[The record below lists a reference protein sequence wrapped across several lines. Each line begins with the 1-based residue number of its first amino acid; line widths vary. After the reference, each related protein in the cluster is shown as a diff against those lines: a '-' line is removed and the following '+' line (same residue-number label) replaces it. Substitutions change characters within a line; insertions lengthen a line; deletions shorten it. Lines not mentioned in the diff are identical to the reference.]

1 MLWDDFLRKIA
12 DDFFLS
18 PEQTETF
25 LLRFS
30 EKNKHKRENE
40 IEKLVAEI
48 LKLDKPAYEKRRK
61 GIYDKLTYRK
71 QNSNGCKELVQAGPH
86 KAKKLLKWLE
96 NHYTEADN
104 TNLISNTEVSS
115 INQISFIDWQKICG
129 GMLKQQ
135 QKQWLT
141 TRSLRGVGNKQ
152 VLDIYVPLGL
162 VERQKLER
170 KNPNIPAEKGSDF
183 YQDKVTPIENEV
195 FFEQVIKQGKT
206 IKSQGRR
213 IAIIGEP
220 GAGKTTLLQ
229 KVAFEILNSGGL
241 PIWIDLADW
250 QNSKTLEEYLLE
262 NWLKA
267 ALPIINQ
274 ISPTAVSSIRKI
286 PEELQ
291 DNFVEQF
298 QDSKVWLLLDGVD
311 DMAGTFRNPLTIISQ
326 EIKEGWVS
334 QGKII
339 LSCRL
344 NVWDVEKNA
353 IVNNFDVYRNLDF
366 SYPEQV
372 KKFILEK
379 WFAEASN
386 LGQKLWEEL
395 EKSSDRIKD
404 LIKNPLRLTLLCRTW
419 ETRQGNL
426 PDTKAGIYQRLV
438 EAHYFLKDENQDFV
452 LSPKEQKEL
461 NQALGELAK
470 KAIDG
475 VDSQFRLRESF
486 IKYFLGEPRQE
497 KSLFWWALKLG
508 WLNKVGLAMADEK
521 DPDEQV
527 YAFLHPTF
535 QEYFAAL
542 AVPHWDFF
550 LNHNNENPNPL
561 LPHNGKDC
569 VYRIFEPQWQ
579 EVILL
584 WLGRE
589 DISSEIK
596 EEFIKALIEFK
607 GKDKVHYF
615 YQQRAY
621 FFAAVGMTEFD
632 SCLSDE
638 IIKNVI
644 DLSVKLFPFY
654 PIAQDARVILEQTN
668 REKAIKHLI
677 KLLKDKNYNHDEIIR
692 ILGDIGHGNRDTI
705 QELLSIADGKNEE
718 TYCQEIAIQSLV
730 KISDGD
736 IKESLLNRLTEALNS
751 STNNWDDF
759 DKIIYSELFLN
770 ETFPEHPSYQC
781 AIQALKDIAN
791 SNSSYKYNAAQI
803 LEEVGI
809 NLNIHPPVEEDKFA
823 LTLAELNLKL
833 EPEIINTVNTLI
845 ELLDEHN
852 KNREKA
858 AACLEI
864 ILTNHQAF
872 SIPEN
877 LFPLIVK
884 KVSDRFL
891 YLWENSLSK
900 GRFFSNDLEQNPVSA
915 CDNILWHFANILPYP
930 DFYQSC
936 YMLTNT
942 NTENS
947 DKH

>member
-1 MLWDDFLRKIA
+1 MAESWEKFLEYMADSYSLDELEREVFIEMFGEKGKIR
-12 DDFFLS
+12 S
-18 PEQTETF
+18 
-25 LLRFS
+25 
-30 EKNKHKRENE
+30 
-40 IEKLVAEI
+40 IVKLASNLNLGESAVKTR
-48 LKLDKPAYEKRRK
+48 LGKV
-61 GIYDKLTYRK
+61 YDKFQIDSQK
-71 QNSNGCKELVQAGPH
+71 KGKG
-86 KAKKLLKWLE
+86 KLLQEFLNKQ
-96 NHYTEADN
+96 YISYSQSKTEKSN
-104 TNLISNTEVSS
+104 NQNLNV
-115 INQISFIDWQKICG
+115 FIDWQKICDE
-129 GMLKQQ
+129 MLKQQ
-135 QKQWLT
+135 KKQWLT
-141 TRSLRGVGNKQ
+141 TRSLTGVENKQ
-152 VLDIYVPLGL
+152 VLDIYIPLGL

-170 KNPNIPAEKGSDF
+170 PNPNISAEKGSEF
-183 YQDKVTPIENEV
+183 YQEKVTPIENEVFFEQGKNLGLVERQKLERPNPNISAEKGSEFYQEKVTPIENEVFFEQEKNLGLVERQKLERPNPNISAEKGSEFYQGKVTPIENEV
-195 FFEQVIKQGKT
+195 FFEQVIQQGKSH
-206 IKSQGRR
+206 KSQGRR

-267 ALPIINQ
+267 ALPIIKQ

-291 DNFVEQF
+291 DNFVEKF
-298 QDSKVWLLLDGVD
+298 EDSKVWLLLDGVD
-311 DMAGTFRNPLTIISQ
+311 EMAGKFGNPLTILAQ
-326 EIKEGWVS
+326 EIKQGWVS
-334 QGKII
+334 QGRII

-344 NVWDVEKNA
+344 NIWDVEKNA
-353 IVNNFDVYRNLDF
+353 IVNDFDVYRNLDF
-366 SYPEQV
+366 SYPEEV
-372 KKFILEK
+372 KEFILEK
-379 WFAEASN
+379 WFAESSN

-395 EKSSDRIKD
+395 EKSSARIKD

-419 ETRQGNL
+419 EIRQGKL

-438 EAHYFLKDENQDFV
+438 ETHYLWKDDNQDFV
-452 LSPKEQKEL
+452 LPPKEQKEL

-486 IKYFLGEPRQE
+486 IKDFLGEPKQE

-508 WLNKVGLAMADEK
+508 CLNKVGLAMADEK

-550 LNHNNENPNPL
+550 LNHNNENPNPFL
-561 LPHNGKDC
+561 QHNGKDC

-589 DISSEIK
+589 DISSETK

-615 YQQRAY
+615 YQQRAR
-621 FFAAVGMTEFD
+621 FLAAVCMTEFD

-638 IIKNVI
+638 IIKHI
-644 DLSVKLFPFY
+644 IYLSLKNFPFD
-654 PIAQDARVILEQTN
+654 PITHDARVILEQTN
-668 REKAIKHLI
+668 REKVIKHLI
-677 KLLKDKNYNHDEIIR
+677 KLLKNKSYTCHYEIIR
-692 ILGDIGHGNRDTI
+692 ILGNIGHGDRDTI
-705 QELLSIADGKNEE
+705 QELLSISSGENEE
-718 TYCQEIAIQSLV
+718 IPYQGIAVQSLV

-736 IKESLLNRLTEALNS
+736 IKESLLNYLTEALNS
-751 STNNWDDF
+751 STNNWNDF
-759 DKIIYSELFLN
+759 EKIIYSILFIH
-770 ETFPEHPSYQC
+770 ETFPEHPTYQC
-781 AIQALKDIAN
+781 AIEVLTEIAN

-823 LTLAELNLKL
+823 LTLAELNL
-833 EPEIINTVNTLI
+833 E
-845 ELLDEHN
+845 
-852 KNREKA
+852 
-858 AACLEI
+858 
-864 ILTNHQAF
+864 
-872 SIPEN
+872 
-877 LFPLIVK
+877 
-884 KVSDRFL
+884 
-891 YLWENSLSK
+891 
-900 GRFFSNDLEQNPVSA
+900 
-915 CDNILWHFANILPYP
+915 
-930 DFYQSC
+930 
-936 YMLTNT
+936 
-942 NTENS
+942 
-947 DKH
+947 